1 MGIYVAMQETTTAN
15 GTSGAVPQ
23 RGTIE
28 VSPQAIATVAGR
40 AVAEVPG
47 IAGIADKHLRFGT
60 AELQPTDRYAR
71 GVEVRFAGERII
83 IDIYVIVEHG
93 PRISDV
99 AHEAIMRAKT
109 AVEAMLG
116 LPIVQINIVVQGLRV
131 GEAS

>member
-1 MGIYVAMQETTTAN
+1 MQGTTTAN
-15 GTSGAVPQ
+15 GTGGAAPQQ

-40 AVAEVPG
+40 AAAEVPG

-60 AELQPTDRYAR
+60 AELQPADRYAR

-83 IDIYVIVEHG
+83 IDIYVIVDHG

-99 AHEAIMRAKT
+99 AQTAIAAAKA
-109 AVEAMLG
+109 AVETMLG
-116 LPIVQINIVVQGLRV
+116 LPIVQVNIVVQGLRV

>member
-1 MGIYVAMQETTTAN
+1 MQGTTHGN
-15 GTSGAVPQ
+15 GTEALSQ
-23 RGTIE
+23 RGAIE

-40 AVAEVPG
+40 AAAEVPG

-60 AELQPTDRYAR
+60 AELQPVDRYAR
-71 GVEVRFAGERII
+71 GVEVHFAGERII

-93 PRISDV
+93 PRISEV
-99 AHEAIMRAKT
+99 AQAAIVRAKA

-116 LPIVQINIVVQGLRV
+116 LPIVSVNVVVQGLRV

>member
-1 MGIYVAMQETTTAN
+1 MHETTTAN
-15 GTSGAVPQ
+15 GTGAAPQ

-40 AVAEVPG
+40 AAAEVPG

-60 AELQPTDRYAR
+60 AELQPADRYAR

-99 AHEAIMRAKT
+99 AQEVIARAKA
-109 AVEAMLG
+109 AVETMLG
-116 LPIVQINIVVQGLRV
+116 LPIVQVNIVVQGLRV
-131 GEAS
+131 GEAP